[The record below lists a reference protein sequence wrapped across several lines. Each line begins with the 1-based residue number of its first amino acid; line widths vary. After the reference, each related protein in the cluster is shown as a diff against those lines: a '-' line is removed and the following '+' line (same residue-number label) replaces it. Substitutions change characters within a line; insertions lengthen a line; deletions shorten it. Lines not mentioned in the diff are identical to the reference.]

1 MLRPDLSADMP
12 RWSHRNHSG
21 ALDAAEL
28 DYPNTTVTWE
38 WADVVIIVAACAR
51 RVRCGAVVDRE
62 AENDVSLTSA
72 NFTSPWML
80 VVPHPSTRTVPPVMA
95 APAKKYDAEEA
106 SPSTA
111 HTPGEIYFCWHGMLK
126 VWKSSARF
134 TCQGKHT
141 HHAPYEL
148 R

>member
-1 MLRPDLSADMP
+1 MSKIE
-12 RWSHRNHSG
+12 
-21 ALDAAEL
+21 EL
-28 DYPNTTVTWE
+28 KK
-38 WADVVIIVAACAR
+38 
-51 RVRCGAVVDRE
+51 RCGAVVNRE
-62 AENDVSLTSA
+62 GGGGEKLVSLTSA

-126 VWKSSARF
+126 LWKSSARF
-134 TCQGKHT
+134 TCHRKNT
-141 HHAPYEL
+141 RHAPYES